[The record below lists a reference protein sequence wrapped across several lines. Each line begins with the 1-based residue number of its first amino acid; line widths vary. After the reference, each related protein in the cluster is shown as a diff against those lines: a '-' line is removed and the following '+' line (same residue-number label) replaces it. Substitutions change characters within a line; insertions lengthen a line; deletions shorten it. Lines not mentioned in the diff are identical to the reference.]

1 MSGQYNSGQ
10 GGGAHMVLHE
20 TDSGGVARGP
30 PKHCTLHQILM
41 ISTCGGSVVREGRAE
56 RAAPGA
62 VFSAGSITW
71 PTSLLIDPVVAGV
84 TRNVLTRFAGL

>member
-1 MSGQYNSGQ
+1 
-10 GGGAHMVLHE
+10 
-20 TDSGGVARGP
+20 
-30 PKHCTLHQILM
+30 M
-41 ISTCGGSVVREGRAE
+41 ISTCGGSVVREARAE

-71 PTSLLIDPVVAGV
+71 PTSLLIDPVVAGI